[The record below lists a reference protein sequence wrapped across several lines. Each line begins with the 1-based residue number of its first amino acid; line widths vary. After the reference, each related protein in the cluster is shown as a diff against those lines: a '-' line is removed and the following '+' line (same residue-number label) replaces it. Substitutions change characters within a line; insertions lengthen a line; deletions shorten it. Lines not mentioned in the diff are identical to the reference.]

1 VFEAASKK
9 LERAAYFLSR
19 LEALV
24 NGAGGFAYIK
34 REKQQELR
42 ANLDGFFFEII
53 SAKDMFLQGIN
64 DKCNLG
70 LERDEATNIAA
81 LKRCL
86 KCKGELKALNAVV
99 SIERNLHKKNTWLWI
114 LNNYRNSSTHRD
126 LLPIGHEAKIECVIQ
141 DKQLFD
147 KMKQG
152 KIRLGLIGDR
162 QDIKIPSN
170 VPKVTIP
177 PENVKS
183 YLFKDPEDSSK
194 GNMSLEVIP
203 YCKQSLEKMSEFLG
217 KLYSELND

>member
-1 VFEAASKK
+1 VFEGVDKK

-19 LEALV
+19 LEALAEE
-24 NGAGGFAYIK
+24 AGDFAYIK
-34 REKQQELR
+34 RDKQQEMR
-42 ANLDGFFFEII
+42 ANLDGFFFELI

-64 DKCNLG
+64 NKYQLG

-86 KCKGELKALNAVV
+86 KSKRELKALKVVV
-99 SIERNLHKKNTWLWI
+99 SIERNLHKKDTWLWI
-114 LNNYRNSSTHRD
+114 LNNYRNSATHRD
-126 LLPIGHEAKIECVIQ
+126 LLHIGREAKVECIIQ

-152 KIRLGLIGDR
+152 KIGIKLMLNGQDR
-162 QDIKIPSN
+162 KISTDI
-170 VPKVTIP
+170 PKVTIP

-203 YCKQSLEKMSEFLG
+203 YCKQSIEKMSEFLG
-217 KLYSELND
+217 KLYSELNA

>member
-1 VFEAASKK
+1 VFEGVNKK
-9 LERAAYFLSR
+9 LGRAAYFSSR
-19 LEALV
+19 LEALA
-24 NGAGGFAYIK
+24 NEAGGFAYIK

-64 DKCNLG
+64 NKYHLG

-86 KCKGELKALNAVV
+86 KCKGELKALKAVV
-99 SIERNLHKKNTWLWI
+99 SIESNLHKKNTWLWI
-114 LNNYRNSSTHRD
+114 LNNYRNSATHRD
-126 LLPIGHEAKIECVIQ
+126 LLPIGHEAKIELIIQ

-152 KIRLGLIGDR
+152 KIRIGLIGDR
-162 QDIKIPSN
+162 QGLKIPSD

-183 YLFKDPEDSSK
+183 YLLKDPEDSSK
-194 GNMSLEVIP
+194 GNMDLEAIP
-203 YCKQSLEKMSEFLG
+203 YCKQSLTKMKHFLED
-217 KLYSELND
+217 LYSKLDI